1 MLHLVT
7 FASESDKD
15 KFEYMYEKYKRL
27 LWTKAFDILKDSG
40 LAEDAVSEAFL
51 RAYKHFNKIGDPDA
65 NQSVSYLVTIVKNV
79 AITLYHKE
87 KRVTPIDVAEYEEAD
102 DFDLEEFITTQDE
115 TAQAMKLVDRLKEEQ
130 KAVFLLKY
138 AHDMSHREIAKTL
151 GITENNVTV
160 RLHRA
165 KAKLLTWAKEVQA

>member
-7 FASESDKD
+7 FASDSDKD

-27 LWTKAFDILKDSG
+27 LYAKAFDILKDSG

-51 RAYKHFNKIGDPDA
+51 RAYKHFHKIGDPDSG
-65 NQSVSYLVTIVKNV
+65 QSVSFLVTIVRNV
-79 AITLYHKE
+79 AITMYHKE
-87 KRVTPIDVAEYEEAD
+87 KRVTAVDMAEYDEAD
-102 DFDLEEFITTQDE
+102 DFNLEDTVTTRDE
-115 TAQAMKLVDRLKEEQ
+115 AGAAMKLVDRLKEEQ
-130 KAVFLLKY
+130 RAVFLLKY
-138 AHDMSHREIAKTL
+138 AHDMSHRDIAKTL

-165 KAKLLTWAKEVQA
+165 KAKLLSWAKEVQG